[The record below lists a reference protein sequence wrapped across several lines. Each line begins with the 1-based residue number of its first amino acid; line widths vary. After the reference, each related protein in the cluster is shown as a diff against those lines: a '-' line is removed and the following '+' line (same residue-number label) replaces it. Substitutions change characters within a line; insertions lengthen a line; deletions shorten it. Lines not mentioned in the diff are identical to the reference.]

1 VIQRHDRQDGK
12 DRKEQPF
19 ALFAAFAFPVLLALV
34 FLAFHLPYFPKS
46 LEDLDS
52 VNFALGVRDYDV
64 GQHQP
69 HPPGYPLY
77 ILIAKG
83 LRLFTGSELSALS
96 LLSMVAGAIGVVAMA
111 ALARQVIGGEPALW
125 AVLMATASPLYWF
138 TAVRPLSDMAGLA
151 AAVGVQALT
160 LASTSARQLYLAA
173 FCAALATGLR
183 SQVAWLT
190 VPLMVFV
197 VAQGFNR
204 AGSVGPGASLR
215 RPGPLG
221 PGSRGSK
228 EQDPP
233 YSSLALQLGGVVL
246 AFTVGILLWFVPLVM
261 ITGGPR
267 AYWAVLAFQG
277 SADVTNIQILLTHH
291 TPRDIADALYYAFI
305 APWAAWPIAAVVL
318 GLAAIG
324 FVALAWRSFRTL
336 VTIAAAFG
344 PYFFFDLLFQETFTS
359 RYALPLVIPVAC
371 LAGTGAALLPWRS
384 GPIVAIAVAMAGAH
398 AGGTSVAAFAREK
411 APAFR
416 LLDDMRGAAAAAGD
430 LPVLAMDRKQSF
442 DFRRPIIWVDG
453 ALPHFASSLPAPPQ
467 REWLEAVKY
476 WSDGGRAPVWFVVDP
491 KRTMINLVQHGDP
504 ARYRWALP
512 YPVLVGGA
520 RPDEMDFYR
529 VQSPDWF
536 VGEGWALTPEAAG
549 IADADGRG
557 PSIAPI
563 AVWVSRQVAGG
574 ALVIGGRNFSPTP
587 ATIMIGAPSAIQPLF
602 PSFTAPPGAFF
613 HIYPLPTFD
622 LPPAQDYVRLPIRA
636 SPEARVAIEQFDAA
650 GSRPI
655 FAYGAGW
662 YEQEFNP
669 RTGAR
674 WRWLS
679 ERGELRFAS
688 RTPRLTL
695 HLEGESPRTYF
706 SQGSRLLVRA
716 ADRVIFDDVLTS
728 DFALDLPVPDG
739 IEVVTFE
746 TDQVFQPADRSRKSQ
761 DRRHLGLRI
770 VKVEVR
776 SVS

>member
-1 VIQRHDRQDGK
+1 VKARPLGLAV
-12 DRKEQPF
+12 
-19 ALFAAFAFPVLLALV
+19 ALAVV
-34 FLAFHLPYFPKS
+34 FLAFHLPYFPQS

-69 HPPGYPLY
+69 HPPGYPFY
-77 ILIAKG
+77 VLIAKG
-83 LRLFTGSELSALS
+83 LRVFTGSELSALS
-96 LLSMVAGAIGVVAMA
+96 LLSMLAGAIGVVAMA
-111 ALARQVIGGEPALW
+111 ALARRVIGAEPALW
-125 AVLMATASPLYWF
+125 AALMAMTSPLYWF
-138 TAVRPLSDMAGLA
+138 TAARPLSDMAGLA
-151 AAVGVQALT
+151 AAVGIQVLT
-160 LASTSARQLYLAA
+160 LASTSARQLCVAA

-190 VPLMVFV
+190 LPLI
-197 VAQGFNR
+197 VAQAFR
-204 AGSVGPGASLR
+204 PAIAGLKPGAASGR
-215 RPGPLG
+215 IAA
-221 PGSRGSK
+221 
-228 EQDPP
+228 
-233 YSSLALQLGGVVL
+233 LAGALL
-246 AFTVGILLWFVPLVM
+246 AFTAGVLAWLIPLVM

-267 AYWAVLAFQG
+267 AYWAVLSFQG
-277 SADVTNIQILLTHH
+277 AADVTNIQILLTHH
-291 TPRDIADALYYAFI
+291 SPRDIADALYYAFI
-305 APWAAWPIAAVVL
+305 APWATWPIAVVVL
-318 GLAAIG
+318 LLATLG
-324 FVALAWRSFRTL
+324 FVALAWRSFRML
-336 VTIAAAFG
+336 ATIAAAFG
-344 PYFFFDLLFQETFTS
+344 PYFVFDLLFQETFTS
-359 RYALPLVIPVAC
+359 RYALPLVIPVAL
-371 LAGTGAALLPWRS
+371 LAGTGAMLLPWRS
-384 GPIVAIAVAMAGAH
+384 GAIVAIAVAMASAH

-416 LLDDMRGAAAAAGD
+416 LLDDMRGVAAASKE

-453 ALPHFASSLPAPPQ
+453 ALPQFARSLPAPPQ
-467 REWLEAVKY
+467 HEWLEAVKY
-476 WSDGGRAPVWFVVDP
+476 WSEGGRAPVWFVVDP

-504 ARYRWALP
+504 ARYRWTLP
-512 YPVLVGGA
+512 HPVLIGGA
-520 RPDEMDFYR
+520 RPDDMDFYR
-529 VQSPDWF
+529 VEAPDWF

-557 PSIAPI
+557 PSVSPI
-563 AVWVSRQVAGG
+563 AVWVSRRVAGG

-613 HIYPLPTFD
+613 HIFPLPTFD

-662 YEQEFNP
+662 FEQEFNP

-695 HLEGESPRTYF
+695 HLEGENPKTYF
-706 SQGSRLLVRA
+706 SRGSRLLVRA
-716 ADRVIFDDVLTS
+716 ADRVIFDDVLTA
-728 DFALDLPVPDG
+728 DFAKDLPVPDG

-770 VKVEVR
+770 FKVEVR
-776 SVS
+776 PVS

>member
-1 VIQRHDRQDGK
+1 MVSVSNHERVWRV
-12 DRKEQPF
+12 
-19 ALFAAFAFPVLLALV
+19 ALAFAVV
-34 FLAFHLPYFPKS
+34 FLAFHLPYFPQS

-69 HPPGYPLY
+69 HPPGYPFY

-83 LRLFTGSELSALS
+83 LRVFTGSELSALS
-96 LLSMVAGAIGVVAMA
+96 LLSMLAGAIGIVAMA
-111 ALARQVIGGEPALW
+111 ALARRVIGAEPSLW
-125 AVLMATASPLYWF
+125 AVLMAMTSPLYWF
-138 TAVRPLSDMAGLA
+138 TAARPLSDMAGLA
-151 AAVGVQALT
+151 AAMGVQVLT
-160 LASTSARQLYLAA
+160 LASTSARQLYFAA

-190 VPLMVFV
+190 LPLIG
-197 VAQGFNR
+197 AQAFLTDEATSR
-204 AGSVGPGASLR
+204 RIAALAGAL
-215 RPGPLG
+215 
-221 PGSRGSK
+221 
-228 EQDPP
+228 
-233 YSSLALQLGGVVL
+233 LAFAIGVL
-246 AFTVGILLWFVPLVM
+246 AWFIPLVM

-267 AYWAVLAFQG
+267 AYWAVLSFQG
-277 SADVTNIQILLTHH
+277 SADVANIQILLTHH
-291 TPRDIADALYYAFI
+291 SPRDIVNALYYAFI
-305 APWAAWPIAAVVL
+305 APWATWPIAVVVL
-318 GLAAIG
+318 LLATLG
-324 FVALAWRSFRTL
+324 FATLAWRSFRTL

-344 PYFFFDLLFQETFTS
+344 PYYVFDLLFQETFTS
-359 RYALPLVIPVAC
+359 RYALPLVIPVAF
-371 LAGTGAALLPWRS
+371 LAGTGAMLLPWRS
-384 GPIVAIAVAMAGAH
+384 GAIVAIAVAMASAH

-411 APAFR
+411 TPAFR
-416 LLDDMRGAAAAAGD
+416 LLDDMRGAAAAAKE

-442 DFRRPIIWVDG
+442 DFRRPMIWVDG
-453 ALPHFASSLPAPPQ
+453 ALPQFARSLPAPPQ
-467 REWLEAVKY
+467 HEWLEAVKY
-476 WSDGGRAPVWFVVDP
+476 WSEGGRAPVWFVVDP
-491 KRTMINLVQHGDP
+491 KRTMIHLVQHGDP

-512 YPVLVGGA
+512 HPVLIGGA

-529 VQSPDWF
+529 VEAPDWF

-549 IADADGRG
+549 IADADDRG
-557 PSIAPI
+557 PSVSPI
-563 AVWVSRQVAGG
+563 AVWVSRRVAGG

-587 ATIMIGAPSAIQPLF
+587 ATIMIGAPGAIQPLF
-602 PSFTAPPGAFF
+602 PSFTTPPGAFF
-613 HIYPLPTFD
+613 HIFPLPTFD

-636 SPEARVAIEQFDAA
+636 STEARVAIEQFDAS

-662 YEQEFNP
+662 FEQEFNP

-695 HLEGESPRTYF
+695 HLEGENPKTYF
-706 SQGSRLLVRA
+706 SRGSRLLVRA
-716 ADRVIFDDVLTS
+716 ADRVIFDDVLTA

-746 TDQVFQPADRSRKSQ
+746 TDQVFQPADRSRRSQ

-770 VKVEVR
+770 FKVEVR